1 MLRFIA
7 SGFFIAALT
16 GTAIAAEPQRSTGP
30 VWPNCAHFSLMFNN
44 GRLTIIC
51 DDTAIQ
57 EWPRRELRPA
67 PPPQLPERPRS
78 MEQVEGHV
86 WLLSAEL

>member
-1 MLRFIA
+1 MRRFIA

-16 GTAIAAEPQRSTGP
+16 GSAIAAEPQRSIEP

-51 DDTAIQ
+51 EDAATQ

>member
-1 MLRFIA
+1 MHRLIA

-16 GTAIAAEPQRSTGP
+16 GSAVAAEPQRSIEP
-30 VWPNCAHFSLMFNN
+30 VWPDCAHFSLTFNN

-51 DDTAIQ
+51 DDTATQ
-57 EWPRRELRPA
+57 EWPRREVRPV
-67 PPPQLPERPRS
+67 PPPQLPERPRT

>member
-7 SGFFIAALT
+7 SGLFIAVLT
-16 GTAIAAEPQRSTGP
+16 GGAIAAEPQRSIEP
-30 VWPNCAHFSLMFNN
+30 AWPNCAHFSLTFNY

-51 DDTAIQ
+51 DDTAIE
-57 EWPRRELRPA
+57 EWPRRDLRPA